1 MNIAQIAKLAGV
13 SSAAVSRYFNNGYI
27 SEEKRRAIRKAVE
40 ETGYR
45 PSVQAQTLRTKKT
58 RMVGV
63 IVPKMASESIGPMVE
78 GMLAVL
84 NENGYQMLLA
94 VTQNNPQKEVEY
106 LSSFQDKLVDSVI
119 LVATVFTPEHKRILK
134 RLSVPVVIVG
144 QRLPGYCC
152 VFHDDYHAIYDMTK
166 LLLDKGRCSLG
177 YIGAIP
183 QDKAAGEERCRGFRD
198 AVRDAGHEELEENCV
213 TAAFTMASGYE
224 KAKELFTK
232 CGMLDGLV
240 CASDTMAAGAVQY
253 LKEQGMAVPEQ
264 VLVAGQGDS
273 EMAQVM
279 EPPLLTIHYAYE
291 KCGEIAVRMLLEQMG
306 QGEVAVREVKLGD
319 SIVEGRERNA

>member
-1 MNIAQIAKLAGV
+1 
-13 SSAAVSRYFNNGYI
+13 
-27 SEEKRRAIRKAVE
+27 
-40 ETGYR
+40 
-45 PSVQAQTLRTKKT
+45 
-58 RMVGV
+58 
-63 IVPKMASESIGPMVE
+63 
-78 GMLAVL
+78 
-84 NENGYQMLLA
+84 MLLA

-232 CGMLDGLV
+232 CGRLDGLV

-306 QGEVAVREVKLGD
+306 QGEVAVREVKLGY
-319 SIVEGRERNA
+319 SIVEGRKRNA